1 MRDARQRLVHC
12 GTNAL
17 WWPFQAA
24 AVGVQVGALVFMFY
38 SVHVGVLLLE
48 GGFCGGLCRCLS
60 VAWAL
65 VSARDLAGLFHRCQF
80 EFSWNFKGDPVQV
93 NWALPW
99 HIWHRCLAGVGL
111 SVQEAGIC

>member
-1 MRDARQRLVHC
+1 MIVFVGPFAAGVYKMRDARQRLVHC

-65 VSARDLAGLFHRCQF
+65 VSARDLAGTRGA
-80 EFSWNFKGDPVQV
+80 SVT
-93 NWALPW
+93 
-99 HIWHRCLAGVGL
+99 L
-111 SVQEAGIC
+111 SRKSSDAYRVYRRYHAQYQR